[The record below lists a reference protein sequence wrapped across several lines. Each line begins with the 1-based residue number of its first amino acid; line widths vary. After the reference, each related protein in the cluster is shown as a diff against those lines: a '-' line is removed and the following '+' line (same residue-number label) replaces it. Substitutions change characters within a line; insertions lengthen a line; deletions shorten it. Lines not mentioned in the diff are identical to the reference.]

1 MREPADVFD
10 SCIRNRYERLC
21 LRASSSLRGVS
32 SERGLA
38 GDLGQ
43 VLRPVRVADTLRQE
57 DKLRLVRFFVL
68 AGVFAVAAGGASA
81 ETLRTAVDGT
91 FAPHA
96 MPRTDGGIEGFNVD
110 YVNEI
115 GKRLGVEIEI
125 DATQWSG
132 ILPGLAAGT
141 YDFVGAPTT
150 LTQERAENMLFIEGY
165 LNTDFQF
172 VVQRGSEEIMDLK
185 QFADKTISVNKGS
198 AYDRWAR
205 GLEDEIGWTVESYGT
220 QLDAVQAVLS
230 GRAFANVAGNT
241 VIAWAVKRN
250 PQLQLSYLESTGRV
264 FSTPVRLDNPD
275 LRVRLENAV
284 ECMKLDGTLA
294 ELHEKWMGIPP
305 APGSAAVTVYP
316 GTGMPG
322 MPNYDPT
329 PREPECG

>member
-1 MREPADVFD
+1 MRTA
-10 SCIRNRYERLC
+10 I
-21 LRASSSLRGVS
+21 
-32 SERGLA
+32 
-38 GDLGQ
+38 
-43 VLRPVRVADTLRQE
+43 TI
-57 DKLRLVRFFVL
+57 
-68 AGVFAVAAGGASA
+68 AVAGSLALAAGAASA

-96 MPRTDGGIEGFNVD
+96 MPTTEGGVEGFNVD

-150 LTQERAENMLFIEGY
+150 LTAERAENMLFIEGY

-172 VVQRGSEEIMDLK
+172 VVKTGAEEITELEG
-185 QFADKTISVNKGS
+185 FAGKTISVNKGS

-205 GLEDEIGWTVESYGT
+205 GLEEEIGWTVESYGT
-220 QLDAVQAVLS
+220 QLDAVQAVIS

-264 FSTPVRLDNPD
+264 FSTPVRLDSAD
-275 LRVRLENAV
+275 LRVRIENAV
-284 ECMKLDGTLA
+284 ECMKLDGTMA
-294 ELHEKWMGIPP
+294 ALHEKWLGIPP
-305 APGSAAVTVYP
+305 APGAAAVTVYP